1 MKNEENLKVTGKVT
15 IQVINSGKVVNSIN
29 IDNLVVNSGRDWIA
43 GLIGGTAGTM
53 THMAVGD
60 GVAVELL
67 TDTTLDPTATELARV
82 TVNTPSTL
90 NNITTFVAT
99 FAAGVATGA
108 ISEAG
113 IFNAASAGDMLCR
126 TTFDVVNIGSADS
139 MSITWAIT
147 VS

>member
-60 GVAVELL
+60 GVTGESL
-67 TDTTLDPTATELARV
+67 TDTALDPTATELARV
-82 TVNTPSTL
+82 TITPSTL
-90 NNITTFVAT
+90 NNTTTFVAT
-99 FAAGVATGA
+99 FVAGVATGA
-108 ISEAG
+108 ITEAG
-113 IFNAASAGDMLCR
+113 IFDAASAGNMLSR
-126 TTFDVVNIGSADS
+126 TTFDVVNIGSSDS
-139 MSITWAIT
+139 MSITWTIT